1 MRGAANRR
9 SLECEKV
16 HKLDYY
22 GNEFEMKRRELLED
36 EEIIDVKP
44 FSPGA
49 RNINAKNQEL
59 LRQVET
65 HLLVI

>member
-1 MRGAANRR
+1 MQAAANRR
-9 SLECEKV
+9 SLECETG
-16 HKLDYY
+16 HKISHY
-22 GNEFEMKRRELLED
+22 GNEFEMKKRELLED
-36 EEIIDVKP
+36 EELIDVKP
-44 FSPGA
+44 FRPGA

>member
-1 MRGAANRR
+1 
-9 SLECEKV
+9 
-16 HKLDYY
+16 
-22 GNEFEMKRRELLED
+22 MKKRELLED
-36 EEIIDVKP
+36 EELIDVKP
-44 FSPGA
+44 FRPGA